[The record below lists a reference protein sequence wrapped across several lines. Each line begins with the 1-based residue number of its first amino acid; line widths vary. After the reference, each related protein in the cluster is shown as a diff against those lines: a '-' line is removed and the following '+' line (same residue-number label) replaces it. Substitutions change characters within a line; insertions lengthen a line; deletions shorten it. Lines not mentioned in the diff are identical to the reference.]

1 MPTSNTRGENNR
13 VFGCH
18 DIPEILGGR
27 NVKLELL
34 GNLGE
39 SQYLTCLDVDFFE
52 IVIPAPSLQS
62 LRFKFY
68 LRR

>member
-1 MPTSNTRGENNR
+1 MKMISHLNIYG

-18 DIPEILGGR
+18 DILEILGGR
-27 NVKLELL
+27 NAKLELL

-39 SQYLTCLDVDFFE
+39 SQYLACLDVDFFE
-52 IVIPAPSLQS
+52 ILIPATSMQS